1 MNKWGGEEKKRKE
14 GGVRMTEMQ
23 ERLLPSP
30 MALMWAEDKVRLEI
44 RMPRGGSTGKERM
57 SNRMEG

>member
-1 MNKWGGEEKKRKE
+1 MGWGGKEEER

-30 MALMWAEDKVRLEI
+30 MDLMWAEDKVRLEI